1 MAVRIALLPRSV
13 TAILAVPGTKVE
25 ELGRGA
31 AGVTTDARPPPL
43 TFGQKKELIIGPF
56 LALFGVQ

>member
-1 MAVRIALLPRSV
+1 MTDS
-13 TAILAVPGTKVE
+13 TAGGITSLAVPGTKVE

-31 AGVTTDARPPPL
+31 AGVTTDARPPPNL
-43 TFGQKKELIIGPF
+43 RAKKELIIGPF